1 MQTALDRY
9 KNQSYTGE
17 NRCTPC
23 TVVNVVLAAALG
35 LGLGLF
41 APPIG
46 AAAFVV
52 GLGSIYFRGYLVPGT
67 PELTKQYFP
76 EWLLAR
82 FDKLD
87 EPPVGAGSGPSVRS
101 EVGSETESVDGAGD
115 EDGDTTGNAVGA
127 VDVDDTD
134 DTAVERARDAAG
146 TEGIVDPQTLLLEVD
161 VVEECADR
169 DDLCL
174 TNAFADEWTTHAER
188 LRDDSDEQCAAI
200 AELFDLEDV
209 ALTQGHEGRFV
220 VKSGDE
226 QFNAWVTE
234 GALVADLAAASV
246 IADRTD
252 WGAILPAQRVAILRA
267 LRSFLDVC
275 PMCGGD
281 VRMTEDT
288 VDSCCRSWDVLA
300 VRCADCDTHFLEL
313 NPERLGGAPDGES
326 NNGADG
332 TVTADNDADAGAGAG
347 VENEVDAADVDGDGD
362 DDQPTDG
369 DEAVANDQTANGG
382 GIKSVDPGFTRE

>member
-1 MQTALDRY
+1 MTAALDRY

-23 TVVNVVLAAALG
+23 TAVNVVLAAALG
-35 LGLGLF
+35 LGLGVV

-67 PELTKQYFP
+67 PELTKRYFP
-76 EWLLAR
+76 DWLLAK
-82 FDKLD
+82 FDKVD
-87 EPPVGAGSGPSVRS
+87 EPPVGAGAGPSVS
-101 EVGSETESVDGAGD
+101 PEAGPETESVDSAGD
-115 EDGDTTGNAVGA
+115 EDGDTADSAVGA

-174 TNAFADEWTTHAER
+174 TDAFAEEWTTHAER
-188 LRDDSDEQCAAI
+188 LRDDADEQRAAI
-200 AELFDLEDV
+200 AELFDLQDV
-209 ALTQGHEGRFV
+209 ALTQGHENRFV
-220 VKSGDE
+220 VTSHDE

-313 NPERLGGAPDGES
+313 NPERLGGASDEES
-326 NNGADG
+326 ND
-332 TVTADNDADAGAGAG
+332 DADELAAAEDAAGT
-347 VENEVDAADVDGDGD
+347 EVDADVDAN
-362 DDQPTDG
+362 DDQSTDG
-369 DEAVANDQTANGG
+369 DETVADDQTANGG

>member
-1 MQTALDRY
+1 MGTALDRY

-23 TVVNVVLAAALG
+23 TVVNVALAAALG
-35 LGLGLF
+35 VGLGVV
-41 APPIG
+41 APPVG

-67 PELTKQYFP
+67 PELTKRYFP
-76 EWLLAR
+76 DWLLAR
-82 FDKLD
+82 FDKVD
-87 EPPVGAGSGPSVRS
+87 EPPAGAGGPVAG
-101 EVGSETESVDGAGD
+101 VGDVGNADGA
-115 EDGDTTGNAVGA
+115 TGNADDAVGDSDNATSDDAVGA

-174 TNAFADEWTTHAER
+174 TDAFADEWTTHAER
-188 LRDDSDEQCAAI
+188 LRDDPAEQRAAI

-209 ALTQGHEGRFV
+209 ELTRGHENRYV

-246 IADRTD
+246 VAGRTD

-275 PMCGGD
+275 PMCGGE

-313 NPERLGGAPDGES
+313 DPERLGGASASGSADGG
-326 NNGADG
+326 GADG
-332 TVTADNDADAGAGAG
+332 DATDGQATGD
-347 VENEVDAADVDGDGD
+347 EEDSGDGD
-362 DDQPTDG
+362 EPAAGDDSGAG
-369 DEAVANDQTANGG
+369 DEPGNGG
-382 GIKSVDPGFTRE
+382 NHKSVDSGFTRS

>member
-1 MQTALDRY
+1 MQPALDRY
-9 KNQSYTGE
+9 KNDAYTGP

-35 LGLGLF
+35 VGLGAF
-41 APPIG
+41 APPLG
-46 AAAFVV
+46 AGAFLV

-67 PELTKQYFP
+67 PELTKRYFP
-76 EWLLAR
+76 DWLLAR
-82 FDKLD
+82 FDKVD
-87 EPPVGAGSGPSVRS
+87 EPPVGAGGP
-101 EVGSETESVDGAGD
+101 VDGISGGIDGVGDAGD
-115 EDGDTTGNAVGA
+115 VSDAGDAGDAGDATGNSAVGA

-134 DTAVERARDAAG
+134 DAAVERARDAAG
-146 TEGIVDPQTLLLEVD
+146 TDGIVDPQTLLLAVD

-174 TNAFADEWTTHAER
+174 TDAFAEKWTTHAGR
-188 LRDDSDEQCAAI
+188 LRDDRDEQRAAI

-209 ALTQGHEGRFV
+209 ELVRGHENRYV

-246 IADRTD
+246 IAERTD
-252 WGAILPAQRVAILRA
+252 WDAILPAQRVAILRA

-300 VRCADCDTHFLEL
+300 VRCADCDMHFLEL
-313 NPERLGGAPDGES
+313 NPERLGGASASGS
-326 NNGADG
+326 ADG
-332 TVTADNDADAGAGAG
+332 GTAAGNATDGQAPDDEGSSGAGD
-347 VENEVDAADVDGDGD
+347 ESGDGG
-362 DDQPTDG
+362 T
-369 DEAVANDQTANGG
+369 
-382 GIKSVDPGFTRE
+382 IRSVDSGFTRS